1 MARAASAPKKE
12 ISMEEAL
19 WRSADKLRGSVEPA
33 EYKHVVLSLFFLKFA
48 SDKFEAQRKAI
59 SEKYGEKFVDN
70 VAFYTKDNVFFLP
83 EISRWSFIME
93 NAKQDDIALK
103 IDTAL
108 YTIEKANPALKGA
121 LPDNYYSRLHID
133 TAKLASLLDEIDK
146 INTGDK
152 ENDIIG
158 RVYEYFLSKFA
169 LAEGK
174 GKGEFYTP
182 KCIVNLIAEMIE
194 PYDGILY
201 DPCCGSGGMFV
212 QSMKFVEAHHGNKKK
227 VSIYGQEYTNTTY
240 KLCKMNLAIRGIS
253 ANLGEMAAN
262 TFTNDQHKDLKA
274 DYIMANPPFN
284 QKEWRGDNEL
294 IDDPRW
300 DGYEVPPTSNANYGW
315 ILNIVSKLSQNGV
328 AGFLLANGALSD
340 DGTELKIRRQLIEN
354 NLVEAIIILP
364 RNLFYTTDISVTF
377 WILNKNKKARVVEE
391 NGEVKRFRNREREI
405 LFMDLRQ
412 MGSPYEKKY
421 IELTEEDRAKVTSVY
436 HAWQQELDRI
446 SRETVNAEKFLAL
459 VKKYTDFSE
468 LTPAMINEFV
478 EKILVHQAE
487 GKGASRTQE
496 VEIFFNFI
504 GKVEIPRKEIELTE
518 EEKAALA
525 EQERRRAKKAEYNR
539 RYMEKKRRQWK
550 EQQEREKE
558 QQEALELPAASTE
571 KGERIA

>member
-1 MARAASAPKKE
+1 MARKAAKPKNE

-19 WRSADKLRGSVEPA
+19 WKSADKLRGSVEPA

-48 SDKFEAQRKAI
+48 SDKFEAQRQKLI
-59 SEKYGEKFVDN
+59 DSGFEKHVEMTY
-70 VAFYTKDNVFFLP
+70 AYTKDNVFFIPP
-83 EISRWSFIME
+83 ESRWSFIME

-108 YTIEKANPALKGA
+108 YTIEKNNPSLKGA
-121 LPDNYYSRLHID
+121 LPDNYYSRLSLD
-133 TAKLASLLDEIDK
+133 TAKLASLLDEINK
-146 INTGDK
+146 INTDDE

-158 RVYEYFLSKFA
+158 RVYEYFLGKFA

-212 QSMKFVEAHHGNKKK
+212 QSMKFVEAHRGNKKS

-240 KLCKMNLAIRGIS
+240 KLAKMNLAIRGIS

-262 TFTNDQHKDLKA
+262 TFSNDQHKDLKA

-284 QKEWRGDNEL
+284 QKQWREANEL

-300 DGYEVPPTSNANYGW
+300 NGYEVPPTSNANYGW

-340 DGTELKIRRQLIEN
+340 DGTELKIRTQLIKN
-354 NLVEAIIILP
+354 HLVEAIIILP
-364 RNLFYTTDISVTF
+364 RNLFYTTDISVTL
-377 WILNKNKKARVVEE
+377 WILNRNKKAHVVEQ
-391 NGEVKRFRNREREI
+391 NGEIKRYRNRENEI

-421 IELTEEDRAKVTSVY
+421 IELTDADRAKVTEVY
-436 HAWQQELDRI
+436 HNWQQEGYEETYENIPEFCYSASYDEVEEKGFTLVP
-446 SRETVNAEKFLAL
+446 SR
-459 VKKYTDFSE
+459 Y
-468 LTPAMINEFV
+468 IEFV
-478 EKILVHQAE
+478 NRDENINFDTKMKTLQKELKELLIEEEKSKAE
-487 GKGASRTQE
+487 LLE
-496 VEIFFNFI
+496 VFKEL
-504 GKVEIPRKEIELTE
+504 GYEIEL
-518 EEKAALA
+518 
-525 EQERRRAKKAEYNR
+525 
-539 RYMEKKRRQWK
+539 
-550 EQQEREKE
+550 
-558 QQEALELPAASTE
+558 
-571 KGERIA
+571 